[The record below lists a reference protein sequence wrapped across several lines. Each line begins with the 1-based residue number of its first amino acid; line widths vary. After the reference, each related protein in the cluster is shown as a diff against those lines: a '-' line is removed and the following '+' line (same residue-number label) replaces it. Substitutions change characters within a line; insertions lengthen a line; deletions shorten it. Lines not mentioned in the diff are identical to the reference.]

1 VLLAR
6 YGTRASTVWDT
17 IEAEHDEPLAG
28 DRLSTRELAWMVDH
42 EHIVHLTDVI
52 LRRTDLAFT
61 GSVTYELLGRIA
73 GALAPLLSWDETRV
87 AREIDEAASELRDAH
102 GVALGTEAADA

>member
-1 VLLAR
+1 
-6 YGTRASTVWDT
+6 
-17 IEAEHDEPLAG
+17 
-28 DRLSTRELAWMVDH
+28 
-42 EHIVHLTDVI
+42 
-52 LRRTDLAFT
+52 
-61 GSVTYELLGRIA
+61 VTYELLGRIA